1 MADFI
6 RIEGRKSNSE
16 LIINADTIEYMYEM
30 TDRLGNIITQ
40 ITFLS
45 GNSLNIEGQ
54 VSKFLKVGSSNVS
67 D

>member
-30 TDRLGNIITQ
+30 TDRLGNIS
-40 ITFLS
+40 TFCFNLCFFK
-45 GNSLNIEGQ
+45 LC
-54 VSKFLKVGSSNVS
+54 
-67 D
+67 